1 MSIPTPEEIKKEIK
15 ALEEMQPKVK
25 RFSAF
30 GDDHHEAIDAQL
42 DVLKNDL
49 TDDEIDEQYENHARS
64 NAQDARLWLDG
75 EGDSESPSEEWQGLV
90 QE

>member
-1 MSIPTPEEIKKEIK
+1 MSQPTQEQIKKEIK

-25 RFSAF
+25 RFSSF
-30 GDDHHEAIDAQL
+30 GDDNHEAIDAQL

-49 TDDEIDEQYENHARS
+49 TDDEIDEQYENHERS

-75 EGDSESPSEEWQGLV
+75 DGDPESPSEGWQGLV